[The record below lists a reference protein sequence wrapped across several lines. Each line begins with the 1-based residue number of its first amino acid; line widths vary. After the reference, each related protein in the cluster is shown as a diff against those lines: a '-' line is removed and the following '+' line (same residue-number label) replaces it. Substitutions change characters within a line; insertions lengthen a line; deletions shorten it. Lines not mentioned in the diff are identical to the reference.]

1 MLNENI
7 RINKNELI
15 CLNHSIQST
24 TKLKNNPFNQFSSML
39 LIILIMLIQN
49 SQQINLGQSDV

>member
-15 CLNHSIQST
+15 CLNHSIQSI

-49 SQQINLGQSDV
+49 SQQINLGQSNV